1 MEIRALRASDDR
13 TQFRSGDA
21 ALDTF
26 FTTYAGQNQF
36 RHHLGVTYVAEDG
49 GRLLGFVTV
58 AAGEIEIDRLPA
70 PARKALPRYPL
81 PVLRLGRL
89 AVDES
94 AQAKGLGT
102 QLLRFVFA
110 LALRMAGEVGC
121 VGVLVDAKPGAVPF
135 YEKYG
140 FAPLDVLEG
149 GSDARPRQTALFL
162 SVAEIRRA
170 GPG

>member
-1 MEIRALRASDDR
+1 MEIRALRASEDR
-13 TQFRSGDA
+13 TQFHSGDA
-21 ALDTF
+21 ALDSF
-26 FTTYAGQNQF
+26 FATYAGQNQF
-36 RHHLGVTYVAEDG
+36 RHHLGVTYVADEG
-49 GRLLGFVTV
+49 GRLFGFITV

-70 PARKALPRYPL
+70 SARKALPRYPL

-94 AQAKGLGT
+94 ARGRGLGT

-110 LALRMAGEVGC
+110 LALRMASEVGC
-121 VGVLVDAKPGAVPF
+121 IGVIVDAKPGAVSF

-140 FAPLDVLEG
+140 FAVLDVLEG
-149 GSDARPRQTALFL
+149 ASDARPRQTALFL

-170 GPG
+170 GTG